1 MKQDKKVTEDWCNR
15 FVQDKEFYDINFKYK
30 SRIEKYK
37 VCVKMPIIATQNMK
51 KRDMFNMME
60 LNIDNII
67 ENDEGNLEFEIN
79 NETFS

>member
-1 MKQDKKVTEDWCNR
+1 
-15 FVQDKEFYDINFKYK
+15 
-30 SRIEKYK
+30 
-37 VCVKMPIIATQNMK
+37 MPIIATQNMK